1 MVAELAE
8 PEQVLQEGKVR
19 EQGRRVQEGQLPE
32 GFQEEVL
39 PAEGEGKAEGELL
52 PQGEGKYQEKDYY
65 IQKAKNHQK
74 GRYFVNEYYK
84 ENIEKEKK
92 DQRKN

>member
-1 MVAELAE
+1 MVAELVVRSARQDYLKE
-8 PEQVLQEGKVR
+8 PIGDYSKENM
-19 EQGRRVQEGQLPE
+19 QGDK
-32 GFQEEVL
+32 VL